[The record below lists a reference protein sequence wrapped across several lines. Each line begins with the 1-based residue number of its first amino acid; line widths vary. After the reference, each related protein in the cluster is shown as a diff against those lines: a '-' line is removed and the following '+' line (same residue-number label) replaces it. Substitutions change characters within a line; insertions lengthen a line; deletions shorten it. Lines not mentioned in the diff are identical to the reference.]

1 MEVREETR
9 KFKLI
14 IFVIILAV
22 VATVKSCSE
31 LRYTLSGKTAEG
43 TLTGAQ
49 ETRTSRRT
57 SGVILTYRFSDAAG
71 KTHKGRATV
80 SHARAAE
87 LAGQKPE
94 VTYLPSSPETSTLTS
109 ERSPFWPVV
118 LGIMLVVLA
127 VTVYQLH
134 REAHGLDRR
143 R

>member
-1 MEVREETR
+1 MREETR
-9 KFKLI
+9 KLKLI
-14 IFVIILAV
+14 IFVIILAI
-22 VATVKSCSE
+22 VATVKSCGE
-31 LRYTLSGKTAEG
+31 LRYTVSGKTAEG
-43 TLTGAQ
+43 TLTGVQ

-57 SGVILTYRFSDAAG
+57 SGVILMYKFSDSEGRA
-71 KTHKGRATV
+71 HKGRVTV

-87 LAGQKPE
+87 LAGQTSE

-109 ERSPFWPVV
+109 ERSAFWPIV

>member
-1 MEVREETR
+1 MEMREETR
-9 KFKLI
+9 KLKLI
-14 IFVIILAV
+14 FFVIILAI
-22 VATVKSCSE
+22 VATVKSCGE
-31 LRYTLSGKTAEG
+31 LRYTLSGKTAKG

-57 SGVILTYRFSDAAG
+57 SEVILTYRFSDADG
-71 KTHKGRATV
+71 RTHKGRVTV

-87 LAGQKPE
+87 LEGQTLE
-94 VTYLPSSPETSTLTS
+94 VMYLPSSPETNTLAS
-109 ERSPFWPVV
+109 ERSAFWPIV